1 MQQFCTQ
8 AVHQF
13 LRLRIEDTHTGE
25 MKYSR
30 EPIYHLTSSFTLV
43 FPQQENDTPSNNAAW
58 VLHRERVE
66 QGGSEMMH
74 MLSCLKLAT
83 PPMQYSCFP

>member
-43 FPQQENDTPSNNAAW
+43 FPQQWHT
-58 VLHRERVE
+58 
-66 QGGSEMMH
+66 Q
-74 MLSCLKLAT
+74 
-83 PPMQYSCFP
+83 

>member
-13 LRLRIEDTHTGE
+13 LRLRIEDTGE

-43 FPQQENDTPSNNAAW
+43 FPQQWHT
-58 VLHRERVE
+58 
-66 QGGSEMMH
+66 Q
-74 MLSCLKLAT
+74 
-83 PPMQYSCFP
+83 